1 MKNLHLKNLLNLKV
15 ILDQF
20 IKKQT
25 DIFSRVGIA
34 FAYTIFGNNFIPY
47 FWAMYFIQNF
57 NFNLNMVKNTDERLP
72 VLETKVDYLI
82 DLIKS
87 GFAKIDNEITNL
99 KQTDVANEKQIN
111 ELKGEYSLTKSD
123 VTRMNAVVWVV
134 VSAVVVL
141 IIGAFWGKLTG
152 THP

>member
-1 MKNLHLKNLLNLKV
+1 M
-15 ILDQF
+15 
-20 IKKQT
+20 
-25 DIFSRVGIA
+25 
-34 FAYTIFGNNFIPY
+34 
-47 FWAMYFIQNF
+47 
-57 NFNLNMVKNTDERLP
+57 
-72 VLETKVDYLI
+72 
-82 DLIKS
+82 
-87 GFAKIDNEITNL
+87 

>member
-1 MKNLHLKNLLNLKV
+1 
-15 ILDQF
+15 
-20 IKKQT
+20 
-25 DIFSRVGIA
+25 
-34 FAYTIFGNNFIPY
+34 
-47 FWAMYFIQNF
+47 
-57 NFNLNMVKNTDERLP
+57 MVKNTDERLP

-99 KQTDVANEKQIN
+99 KQTDAANEKQIN

>member
-47 FWAMYFIQNF
+47 FWAMYFTELAF
-57 NFNLNMVKNTDERLP
+57 WFV
-72 VLETKVDYLI
+72 
-82 DLIKS
+82 
-87 GFAKIDNEITNL
+87 GFANGIVWLSD
-99 KQTDVANEKQIN
+99 QEKAKKN
-111 ELKGEYSLTKSD
+111 
-123 VTRMNAVVWVV
+123 
-134 VSAVVVL
+134 
-141 IIGAFWGKLTG
+141 
-152 THP
+152 